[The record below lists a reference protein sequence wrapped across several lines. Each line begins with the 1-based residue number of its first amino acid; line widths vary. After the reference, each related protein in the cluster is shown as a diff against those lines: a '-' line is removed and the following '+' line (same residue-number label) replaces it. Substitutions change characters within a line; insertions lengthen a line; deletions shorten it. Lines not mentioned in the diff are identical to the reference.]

1 MRRLIWEAMRVTL
14 VPGLTGE
21 ATTKVTDANTAAAV
35 GSGGITVF
43 STPMMIALMENAALR
58 AVQPHLAEGESTV
71 GTAIH
76 IKHMAATPLG
86 MNVRAV
92 ARLETVEG
100 RRLVYTVEAFD
111 DREKIGEGTHER
123 FIIQVEKF
131 LSRVGQKGLS

>member
-71 GTAIH
+71 GTAVN

>member
-1 MRRLIWEAMRVTL
+1 MRVTL

-71 GTAIH
+71 GTAVN